1 MVKRF
6 QGKRWLGLS
15 WNANYL
21 FSYLTFTFLLYL
33 IGLLSLFV
41 ITYRISRAIVPRVSC
56 KNRGFDPVPPG
67 TKQNLKIPFF
77 ANISRSTG
85 PIWAIF
91 FLFWRAQWELSNKK
105 KMAQIWSLDHEINV
119 KYPPGYYTILWNF
132 SRGVLYIGGVLWPA
146 IYGVTSTEYLFLKIG
161 SEVATSALHRYNV
174 HNVSV

>member
-1 MVKRF
+1 M
-6 QGKRWLGLS
+6 W
-15 WNANYL
+15 
-21 FSYLTFTFLLYL
+21 
-33 IGLLSLFV
+33 
-41 ITYRISRAIVPRVSC
+41 AIVPQVSC

-119 KYPPGYYTILWNF
+119 KYLLGTIQFYEIFQEGYYT
-132 SRGVLYIGGVLWPA
+132 
-146 IYGVTSTEYLFLKIG
+146 
-161 SEVATSALHRYNV
+161 
-174 HNVSV
+174 